1 MRSTVHC
8 TSYLERSTFG
18 ETLAKRFISR
28 TWAEDAVH
36 PRCKRSSATFYSFS
50 HFPVILATAQDIS
63 DVLQF
68 IRVPSVAPFCSGAL
82 VEAVTTNLE
91 AVIRLLD
98 KYSTY
103 LERCNELGYDIPI

>member
-1 MRSTVHC
+1 MTRSVLRFWLVL
-8 TSYLERSTFG
+8 SFFA
-18 ETLAKRFISR
+18 LAFLLV
-28 TWAEDAVH
+28 TAE
-36 PRCKRSSATFYSFS
+36 KRSIALGRLSLRPGKRADYSS
-50 HFPVILATAQDIS
+50 TAQDIS